1 MLEET
6 DKSPIIIRTKL
17 CIILTQHSLEANK
30 DRVSKNLERNASYW
44 QWYTLEA
51 NKDRV
56 SKNLETNA
64 SYWQWYTLELFRYK
78 SEKKDYQISS
88 HTVLWFDSK
97 KFQQL
102 I

>member
-1 MLEET
+1 MHNSNTAFISKIE
-6 DKSPIIIRTKL
+6 
-17 CIILTQHSLEANK
+17 EANK

-44 QWYTLEA
+44 QRYTL
-51 NKDRV
+51 KLI
-56 SKNLETNA
+56 SC
-64 SYWQWYTLELFRYK
+64 K

-88 HTVLWFDSK
+88 NTELWFDSK